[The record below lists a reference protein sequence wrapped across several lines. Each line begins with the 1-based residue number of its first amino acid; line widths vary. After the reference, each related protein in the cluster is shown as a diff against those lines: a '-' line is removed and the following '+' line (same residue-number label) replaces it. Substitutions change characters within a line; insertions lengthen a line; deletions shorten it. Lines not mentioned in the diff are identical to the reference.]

1 MKHDVAR
8 KIADLASRQDPLS
21 ESEACHLMVLCRK
34 YLEHL
39 SDEERLRYPILRFFS
54 NWAVHITID
63 RSQEGLEILKQLN
76 DTLVEVAPI
85 ASNEIVGG
93 RLTKVLSFRQLRR
106 EVGALF
112 ERIGARDSI
121 DGDQVRWETFV
132 VHLIEI
138 IRDCPLEVGDTDNM
152 SRRARQLYEAI
163 QANPL
168 KQGCWVVG
176 VAVVEV
182 DYGQFLKGGK
192 NEICLQILTSDTTR
206 IVVPMAAP
214 EITGPA
220 HS

>member
-1 MKHDVAR
+1 MEHDIAK

-21 ESEACHLMVLCRK
+21 ESEVCHLMVLCRK

-39 SDEERLRYPILRFFS
+39 PDEERLRYSILRFFS
-54 NWAVHITID
+54 NWTVHITID

-76 DTLVEVAPI
+76 DTLVELAPI

-163 QANPL
+163 QANPV